1 MKMNIYRY
9 TFLWQIINSIF
20 FFRNLCFETFLRFL
34 NDEVSCNFDLITAQD
49 ILKDGRLLII
59 IILLLFMFKFAR
71 FEIVPNECK
80 SQIQSISLNEHFI
93 SLKCIENLNLQCKWS
108 HRNIKFSKHYQKN
121 ISLSETG
128 FLHDTFVTI
137 IKRGK
142 NKKKYLKLCFIIQR
156 FFSCTHLLFLLLLD
170 KAWTIWKTRYYC

>member
-1 MKMNIYRY
+1 M
-9 TFLWQIINSIF
+9 
-20 FFRNLCFETFLRFL
+20 

-49 ILKDGRLLII
+49 ILKDGWLLII

-108 HRNIKFSKHYQKN
+108 HRNIKFSKHYQKKYQ
-121 ISLSETG
+121 
-128 FLHDTFVTI
+128 FVRNRI
-137 IKRGK
+137 PAWHIRHNYQKGK

>member
-1 MKMNIYRY
+1 MKMNIYIY

-20 FFRNLCFETFLRFL
+20 FFRNLCLETFLRFL

-108 HRNIKFSKHYQKN
+108 HRNIKFSKHY
-121 ISLSETG
+121 
-128 FLHDTFVTI
+128 
-137 IKRGK
+137 
-142 NKKKYLKLCFIIQR
+142 KKKYQFVRNRIP
-156 FFSCTHLLFLLLLD
+156 
-170 KAWTIWKTRYYC
+170 AWHIRHNYQKVKK